1 MSEQERSPQG
11 VLVSS
16 EPYPGEEDPG
26 ADFARLA
33 DWIAA
38 RWIPLTG
45 VLLVAAQTW
54 WMSALVGHSFFWIED
69 FYMVQR
75 AADDGLTWNYLMWLE
90 GGHLMPIG
98 NLLTWLLTRAS
109 LYNWSLFT
117 AATLVLSAIFG
128 LMLLRLLR
136 VLFGDRPGILLL
148 LLVALLSPLAFA
160 GLSWWAVSSTQLPF
174 QIALAGALTS
184 HVYYLRSGSRRS
196 LAATAV
202 WVLVSIA
209 GSDKGLAVPFLL
221 FAITSAYLMPG
232 SQRWRRAALD
242 ALRRY
247 WREWTLLG
255 GTLVAGVVVYL
266 VQLHTSSS
274 GFQSARALSGVFE
287 FTWSLITT
295 SLIPGMLGGPWR
307 WWGGGLSGYAM
318 AGTPELLM
326 WLALVVGVA
335 IFLASLAVR
344 RGAWRA
350 WAILLG
356 WIFFVDVVPTLAGR
370 GMTFTAA
377 FLGHE
382 TRYLMEV
389 PEIIAVLAGLV
400 VLPLARQPDGEPRPR
415 ARRVPSLALIGV
427 ASLMTV
433 TLIGSVWSFA
443 GYIAGTTHTTQ
454 RSYLATARV
463 ALAQAPSGTVIVNS
477 PVPLKTV
484 LGGILPGPLSSDMT
498 QAVLGPMIAGKS
510 EPRFVGV
517 PDGTFDHLM
526 EFNSTGQ
533 LVQAAIWGPT
543 SLTPR
548 SCWTPSD
555 TTMNLTM
562 QAMPAA
568 NAEMRIGYIAAYAGD
583 LAVSYAG
590 QTQVLAVSK
599 GLHSFFLP
607 VQGAAKVVSVTNLT
621 AGTACVG
628 NVEVGHLL
636 ASSTGPAYPA
646 LPVSG

>member
-1 MSEQERSPQG
+1 VSEQERSPQG

-16 EPYPGEEDPG
+16 EPYPGEEDSG

-184 HVYYLRSGSRRS
+184 HVYYLRSGSLRS

-209 GSDKGLAVPFLL
+209 GSDKGLALPFLL

-247 WREWTLLG
+247 WTEWTLLG
-255 GTLVAGVVVYL
+255 GTLAAGVVVYL

-274 GFQSARALSGVFE
+274 GFQSARRRLRVHLVPDHHLADPRDAGRTVALVGR
-287 FTWSLITT
+287 
-295 SLIPGMLGGPWR
+295 GPER
-307 WWGGGLSGYAM
+307 LRDGRHS
-318 AGTPELLM
+318 GTPD
-326 WLALVVGVA
+326 VA
-335 IFLASLAVR
+335 RTGRGGRDLPR
-344 RGAWRA
+344 QPRGAARS
-350 WAILLG
+350 
-356 WIFFVDVVPTLAGR
+356 V
-370 GMTFTAA
+370 
-377 FLGHE
+377 
-382 TRYLMEV
+382 
-389 PEIIAVLAGLV
+389 AGLGD
-400 VLPLARQPDGEPRPR
+400 PAR
-415 ARRVPSLALIGV
+415 L
-427 ASLMTV
+427 
-433 TLIGSVWSFA
+433 
-443 GYIAGTTHTTQ
+443 
-454 RSYLATARV
+454 
-463 ALAQAPSGTVIVNS
+463 
-477 PVPLKTV
+477 
-484 LGGILPGPLSSDMT
+484 
-498 QAVLGPMIAGKS
+498 
-510 EPRFVGV
+510 
-517 PDGTFDHLM
+517 
-526 EFNSTGQ
+526 
-533 LVQAAIWGPT
+533 
-543 SLTPR
+543 
-548 SCWTPSD
+548 
-555 TTMNLTM
+555 
-562 QAMPAA
+562 
-568 NAEMRIGYIAAYAGD
+568 D
-583 LAVSYAG
+583 L
-590 QTQVLAVSK
+590 LR
-599 GLHSFFLP
+599 
-607 VQGAAKVVSVTNLT
+607 
-621 AGTACVG
+621 
-628 NVEVGHLL
+628 
-636 ASSTGPAYPA
+636 
-646 LPVSG
+646 